1 MTDQPPPPGAAQPQS
16 TLGTDTDPQ
25 ATAAKAKTLSGR
37 LPTANETVLI
47 EYAKQLVSK
56 SVETSLDFH
65 KTMLGVSA
73 TFGSAITTL
82 VPILV
87 WGDKDTKTPAGP
99 GWLILAPALLML
111 LSSICF
117 AVGYYPRH
125 AKLNINDIEEVRRD
139 RDSLLSR
146 RACLASI
153 GLLLFCGALF
163 LLVGLVVYLRRTV

>member
-1 MTDQPPPPGAAQPQS
+1 MTDQTALSGQVQDQSAVAAENGSQVS
-16 TLGTDTDPQ
+16 ES
-25 ATAAKAKTLSGR
+25 KAKSLPGR
-37 LPTANETVLI
+37 LPTVNEAALI
-47 EYAKQLVSK
+47 EYSKQLVSK
-56 SVETSLDFH
+56 SIDTSLDFH

-87 WGDKDTKTPAGP
+87 WGDKDVKIPAGP
-99 GWLILAPALLML
+99 GWLILIPALLML

-117 AVGYYPRH
+117 AFGYYPRH
-125 AKLNINDIEEVRRD
+125 VKLNINDIEEVRKD
-139 RDSLLSR
+139 RDSLLAR

-163 LLVGLVVYLRRTV
+163 ILVALVVYLKSV